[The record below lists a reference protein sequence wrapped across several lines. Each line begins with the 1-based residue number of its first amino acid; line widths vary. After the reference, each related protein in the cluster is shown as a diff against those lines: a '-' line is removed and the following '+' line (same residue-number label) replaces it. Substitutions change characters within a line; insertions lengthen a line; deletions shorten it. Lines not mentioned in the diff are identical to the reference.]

1 MCNQNLNAKNP
12 LNATNARKSTLIK
25 SQHISQN
32 LAQNLIQ
39 NRWRKNSR
47 QKNSVYKIAVKILGL
62 ALLSAQIFCIQAF
75 ALGSEKT
82 AQSKSSQTQK
92 TPQSQQKPQTTQT
105 TQNPQT
111 PQNPQSQKGQE
122 QRLIV
127 LDPASIE
134 IIYLLGKGESIKAI
148 ASMQHS
154 HIYPQEH
161 TSKLASV
168 GSFSN
173 PSVEKILSL
182 KPSLV
187 ILSLYSLGLQERLEN
202 LGIKTAYLEAN
213 RLEDMYENIAK
224 LASLLGVEQRGAE
237 LTLKTKNE
245 IESLRKEA
253 KFRGKSAVFLYSSN
267 PLMAF
272 NDNSVIADILRV
284 LGLENKTISTN
295 VARPI
300 LSNEF
305 LLKANPDML
314 ILGVQA
320 DDISALIAQNP
331 ALKNLKA
338 YKNGAILT
346 YPKAH
351 RLLRVSPTIV
361 DGIKEL
367 KSMLEQGIK

>member
-1 MCNQNLNAKNP
+1 MTQNLP
-12 LNATNARKSTLIK
+12 SLT
-25 SQHISQN
+25 
-32 LAQNLIQ
+32 
-39 NRWRKNSR
+39 
-47 QKNSVYKIAVKILGL
+47 
-62 ALLSAQIFCIQAF
+62 
-75 ALGSEKT
+75 EK
-82 AQSKSSQTQK
+82 
-92 TPQSQQKPQTTQT
+92 
-105 TQNPQT
+105 
-111 PQNPQSQKGQE
+111 E

-154 HIYPQEH
+154 HIYPQEQ

-182 KPSLV
+182 KPNLV

-237 LTLKTKNE
+237 LILKTKQE

-253 KFRGKSAVFLYSSN
+253 SFKGKSAVFLYSSN

-320 DDISALIAQNP
+320 NDISALIAQNP

-367 KSMLEQGIK
+367 KSMLEQGTK

>member
-1 MCNQNLNAKNP
+1 MCNQTLNV
-12 LNATNARKSTLIK
+12 LNATNTQESMLIK
-25 SQHISQN
+25 SQRVRQK
-32 LAQNLIQ
+32 LAQNLSQ
-39 NRWRKNSR
+39 TSGRRNSGR
-47 QKNSVYKIAVKILGL
+47 NALIKILTM
-62 ALLSAQIFCIQAF
+62 ALLSVQILCVQAF
-75 ALGSEKT
+75 ALGSEKN
-82 AQSKSSQTQK
+82 APSKSSQTQNTQK
-92 TPQSQQKPQTTQT
+92 TQKTTQTPQSPQTTQ
-105 TQNPQT
+105 NL
-111 PQNPQSQKGQE
+111 QSLTEKE

-154 HIYPQEH
+154 HIYPQEQ

-182 KPSLV
+182 KPNLV
-187 ILSLYSLGLQERLEN
+187 ILSLYSLGLKERLEN

-237 LTLKTKNE
+237 LILKTKQE

-253 KFRGKSAVFLYSSN
+253 SFKGKSAVFLYSSN

-320 DDISALIAQNP
+320 NDISALIAQNP

-367 KSMLEQGIK
+367 KSMLEQGTK